1 MLDLVS
7 EGSQF
12 DSDAWAR
19 IQLHCLPAERPG
31 ASCLHSPPP
40 FTLPENGMLVIRP
53 HGCFGTKWGKAR
65 AIPCYLHQRR
75 RRRLQGR
82 LPLLVR
88 AWGVRSFC
96 KDSGHSRPGAATHP
110 PMPRLWISRFWREA
124 ESSSL
129 LVPGGE
135 APRWRWQEA
144 SGSLV
149 LPVPRVIGEETE
161 A

>member
-7 EGSQF
+7 EGSQL

-31 ASCLHSPPP
+31 ASYLHSLPS
-40 FTLPENGMLVIRP
+40 FTLLENGMLVIRP

-65 AIPCYLHQRR
+65 TIPCYLHQRR
-75 RRRLQGR
+75 RRRLQGT

-96 KDSGHSRPGAATHP
+96 KDWGHSRPVQQLIPQCLAFGYPDSGGRQSRAP
-110 PMPRLWISRFWREA
+110 SWCQEGRL
-124 ESSSL
+124 
-129 LVPGGE
+129 PGGDGRR
-135 APRWRWQEA
+135 PRGAW
-144 SGSLV
+144 SFLSLV
-149 LPVPRVIGEETE
+149 S
-161 A
+161 